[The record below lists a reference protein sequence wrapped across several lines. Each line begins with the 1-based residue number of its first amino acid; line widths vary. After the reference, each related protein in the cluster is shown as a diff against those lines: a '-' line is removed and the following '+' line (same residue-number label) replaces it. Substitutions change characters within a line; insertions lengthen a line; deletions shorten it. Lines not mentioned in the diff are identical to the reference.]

1 MADKKLSHKIL
12 IRGILSY
19 GFILAITFISAGSL
33 NYWQGWVYNGLNI
46 FFVSFTYYVLSDNT
60 ELIKERLK
68 PGEGMKSWD
77 KIYFLITSPFYFVMI
92 ILSAIDVGR
101 LGWVPKLPLFGVI
114 IGIVLYIIGQSIFLW
129 SKKANRFFSTVVRIQ
144 KERDHKVCKGGP
156 YRYVRHPGY
165 VGGILYTFAT
175 PLVLGS
181 FWGIS
186 INLFTV
192 LPLIVR
198 TYLEDK
204 TLQKELD
211 GYLEYTK
218 EVKYRLI
225 PKIW

>member
-1 MADKKLSHKIL
+1 MAEDKLNYKIL

-19 GFILAITFISAGSL
+19 GFILVITFISAGRL
-33 NYWQGWVYNGLNI
+33 TYWQGWVYNGLNI
-46 FFVSFTYYVLSDNT
+46 LFVLLTYYFLSGNP

-68 PGEGMKSWD
+68 PGGGMKSWD
-77 KIYFLITSPFYFVMI
+77 KIYFIISSPFYFVMI
-92 ILSAIDVGR
+92 ILSSLDVGR
-101 LGWVPKLPLFGVI
+101 FGWSPKLPLFIII
-114 IGIVLYIIGQSIFLW
+114 IGIALYIIGQSIFLW
-129 SKKANRFFSTVVRIQ
+129 AKKNNRFFSTVVRIQ
-144 KERDHKVCKGGP
+144 KERGQVVCKGGP
-156 YRYVRHPGY
+156 YAYVRHPGY
-165 VGGILYTFAT
+165 TSGIMYTFAT

-181 FWGIS
+181 FWGIT
-186 INLFTV
+186 ITLFTV

>member
-1 MADKKLSHKIL
+1 M
-12 IRGILSY
+12 
-19 GFILAITFISAGSL
+19 

-46 FFVSFTYYVLSDNT
+46 FFVSFTYYVLSDNA

-101 LGWVPKLPLFGVI
+101 LGWVPKLPFIGVI

-144 KERDHKVCKGGP
+144 KEKDHKVCKGGP

-165 VGGILYTFAT
+165 VGGIIYTFAT

-181 FWGIS
+181 FWGIT

-204 TLQKELD
+204 TLQIELD

-218 EVKYRLI
+218 EVRYRLI
-225 PKIW
+225 PKVW